1 MQNIPYYLN
10 DDGAQ
15 QFVAW
20 KNDQIERQHGLLAF
34 MGGQCLIQPMKDG
47 RWHVMNGPLGRWQI
61 MEQLDMF
68 DWQVLKA
75 YCAME
80 ENEQLRMRNFIS
92 TRAKSHADILQVLPQ
107 NNVSWKNS
115 FLIAFSKMLQEAE
128 A

>member
-75 YCAME
+75 YCAMD

-92 TRAKSHADILQVLPQ
+92 SRAKSYAEILQVLPQ

-115 FLIAFSKMLQEAE
+115 FLIAFSKMLQETE